1 MDKNKQ
7 KHLYGWLRKQSGH
20 GRRWI
25 GLSIGLGMGQGILM
39 VMQAWLLATLLHGF
53 IIEGTTPEQSI
64 PLFIALLLVTLTKA
78 ALAYGREVASFKA
91 GSAVRQAIREL
102 VLTRLARLG
111 PAYIQR
117 RPAGSWA
124 SLLLEQIEEMQ
135 EFFSR
140 YLPQMAIAVFIPL
153 VILVA
158 VFPVN
163 WAAGIIL
170 LGTAPLIPLFM
181 ILVGVGAADANRRNF
196 QSLAR
201 LSGHFLDRLKGLRT
215 LQLFMRTR
223 AEGEAIRDASE
234 DFRER
239 TMEVLRLAFL
249 STAVLEFFAA
259 IAVALVAVYFG
270 FSYIDHLNFGN
281 YGVKVTLF
289 TGLFV
294 LFLAPEFYA
303 PLRELGAHYHAK
315 AQAIGAAEQLLEFLE
330 AEVSEPAS
338 GSAPFQADG
347 PIRVEAR
354 ALEVLSAEGKVLVG
368 PIDFTLEAGTR
379 TALVGISGAGKSSL
393 VNALLGFAPYRGS
406 LRVNGQ
412 ELAEL
417 DMSQWRLQLGW
428 LSQNPQLFHASLRDN
443 LLLARPTASDA
454 ALEAALQ
461 AVRSHG
467 AHAQGTLSYTTSPA
481 HTLQT
486 WLDLTEQLLE
496 TGVDSIAIKDMS
508 GILTPMAAF
517 ELVSEIKKRYDVT
530 LHLHCHAT
538 TGMAEMALLKAIEA
552 GVDGV
557 DTAISSM
564 SATYGH
570 PATEALVATLA
581 GTEHDTGLDI
591 HKLESIAAYFRE
603 VRKKYHAFEGQL
615 KGTDSRILVAQVP
628 GGMLTNLEGQLKQ
641 QNAADRLDEVLA
653 EIPRVR
659 EDLGF
664 IPLVT
669 PTSQI
674 VGTQAVLNVLTG
686 ERYKT
691 IAKETAGI
699 LKGEYGH
706 TPAPVNAALQARV
719 LEGAEAITCRPADL
733 LKPELAQLEADVR
746 RQAQEKGITLAVNAI
761 DDVLTVALFPQPG
774 LKFLENRH
782 NPAAFEPVPQAEAA
796 QPLAKAE
803 KPAASGVYTVEV
815 EGKAFVVKVSDGG
828 DVSQLTAAAPAP
840 ASAPA
845 AAAPAQD
852 IDLQQLGEQLN
863 RLEQKVDRLTAL
875 LLKQQQ
881 D

>member
-124 SLLLEQIEEMQ
+124 SLLLEQIEDMQ

-215 LQLFMRTR
+215 LQLFMRTQ

-281 YGVKVTLF
+281 YGAKVTLF

-454 ALEAALQ
+454 ELEAALVRAQ
-461 AVRSHG
+461 AWEFAREKGFGYPVGDQAGGLSVGQAQRLALARTLLKSTQLMVLDEPTASLDRHSERAIMSTLEDAAKG
-467 AHAQGTLSYTTSPA
+467 QTLLMITHRLDQLSQMDNILVLERGQLVEQGHFAQLCQAQGPFARLLSQRSGDS
-481 HTLQT
+481 
-486 WLDLTEQLLE
+486 LD
-496 TGVDSIAIKDMS
+496 D
-508 GILTPMAAF
+508 
-517 ELVSEIKKRYDVT
+517 
-530 LHLHCHAT
+530 
-538 TGMAEMALLKAIEA
+538 
-552 GVDGV
+552 
-557 DTAISSM
+557 
-564 SATYGH
+564 
-570 PATEALVATLA
+570 
-581 GTEHDTGLDI
+581 
-591 HKLESIAAYFRE
+591 
-603 VRKKYHAFEGQL
+603 
-615 KGTDSRILVAQVP
+615 
-628 GGMLTNLEGQLKQ
+628 
-641 QNAADRLDEVLA
+641 
-653 EIPRVR
+653 
-659 EDLGF
+659 
-664 IPLVT
+664 
-669 PTSQI
+669 
-674 VGTQAVLNVLTG
+674 
-686 ERYKT
+686 
-691 IAKETAGI
+691 
-699 LKGEYGH
+699 
-706 TPAPVNAALQARV
+706 
-719 LEGAEAITCRPADL
+719 
-733 LKPELAQLEADVR
+733 
-746 RQAQEKGITLAVNAI
+746 
-761 DDVLTVALFPQPG
+761 
-774 LKFLENRH
+774 
-782 NPAAFEPVPQAEAA
+782 
-796 QPLAKAE
+796 
-803 KPAASGVYTVEV
+803 
-815 EGKAFVVKVSDGG
+815 
-828 DVSQLTAAAPAP
+828 
-840 ASAPA
+840 
-845 AAAPAQD
+845 
-852 IDLQQLGEQLN
+852 
-863 RLEQKVDRLTAL
+863 
-875 LLKQQQ
+875 
-881 D
+881 

>member
-78 ALAYGREVASFKA
+78 ALAYGREVASFRA

-215 LQLFMRTR
+215 LQLFMRTQ

-454 ALEAALQ
+454 ELETALVRAQAWEFAREKGFDYPVGDQAGGLSVGQAQRLALARTLLKSTQLMVLDEPTASLDRHSERAIMSTLEDAAKGQTLLMITHRLDQ
-461 AVRSHG
+461 LSQMDNILVLERGQLVEQGHFAQLCQ
-467 AHAQGTLSYTTSPA
+467 AQGPFARLLSQRSGDS
-481 HTLQT
+481 
-486 WLDLTEQLLE
+486 LD
-496 TGVDSIAIKDMS
+496 D
-508 GILTPMAAF
+508 
-517 ELVSEIKKRYDVT
+517 
-530 LHLHCHAT
+530 
-538 TGMAEMALLKAIEA
+538 
-552 GVDGV
+552 
-557 DTAISSM
+557 
-564 SATYGH
+564 
-570 PATEALVATLA
+570 
-581 GTEHDTGLDI
+581 
-591 HKLESIAAYFRE
+591 
-603 VRKKYHAFEGQL
+603 
-615 KGTDSRILVAQVP
+615 
-628 GGMLTNLEGQLKQ
+628 
-641 QNAADRLDEVLA
+641 
-653 EIPRVR
+653 
-659 EDLGF
+659 
-664 IPLVT
+664 
-669 PTSQI
+669 
-674 VGTQAVLNVLTG
+674 
-686 ERYKT
+686 
-691 IAKETAGI
+691 
-699 LKGEYGH
+699 
-706 TPAPVNAALQARV
+706 
-719 LEGAEAITCRPADL
+719 
-733 LKPELAQLEADVR
+733 
-746 RQAQEKGITLAVNAI
+746 
-761 DDVLTVALFPQPG
+761 
-774 LKFLENRH
+774 
-782 NPAAFEPVPQAEAA
+782 
-796 QPLAKAE
+796 
-803 KPAASGVYTVEV
+803 
-815 EGKAFVVKVSDGG
+815 
-828 DVSQLTAAAPAP
+828 
-840 ASAPA
+840 
-845 AAAPAQD
+845 
-852 IDLQQLGEQLN
+852 
-863 RLEQKVDRLTAL
+863 
-875 LLKQQQ
+875 
-881 D
+881 

>member
-20 GRRWI
+20 GLRWI

-64 PLFIALLLVTLTKA
+64 PLFLTLLLVTLTKA

-124 SLLLEQIEEMQ
+124 SLLLEQIEDMQ

-215 LQLFMRTR
+215 LQLFMRTQ

-347 PIRVEAR
+347 PIRMEAR

-454 ALEAALQ
+454 ELEAALVRAQ
-461 AVRSHG
+461 AWEFAKEKGFDYPVGDQAGGLSVGQAQRLALARTLLKSTQLMVLDEPTASLDRHSERAIMSTLEQAAVG
-467 AHAQGTLSYTTSPA
+467 QTLLMITHRLDQLSQMDNILVLERGQLVEQGQFAQLCQAQGPFARLLSQRSGDS
-481 HTLQT
+481 
-486 WLDLTEQLLE
+486 LD
-496 TGVDSIAIKDMS
+496 D
-508 GILTPMAAF
+508 
-517 ELVSEIKKRYDVT
+517 
-530 LHLHCHAT
+530 
-538 TGMAEMALLKAIEA
+538 
-552 GVDGV
+552 
-557 DTAISSM
+557 
-564 SATYGH
+564 
-570 PATEALVATLA
+570 
-581 GTEHDTGLDI
+581 
-591 HKLESIAAYFRE
+591 
-603 VRKKYHAFEGQL
+603 
-615 KGTDSRILVAQVP
+615 
-628 GGMLTNLEGQLKQ
+628 
-641 QNAADRLDEVLA
+641 
-653 EIPRVR
+653 
-659 EDLGF
+659 
-664 IPLVT
+664 
-669 PTSQI
+669 
-674 VGTQAVLNVLTG
+674 
-686 ERYKT
+686 
-691 IAKETAGI
+691 
-699 LKGEYGH
+699 
-706 TPAPVNAALQARV
+706 
-719 LEGAEAITCRPADL
+719 
-733 LKPELAQLEADVR
+733 
-746 RQAQEKGITLAVNAI
+746 
-761 DDVLTVALFPQPG
+761 
-774 LKFLENRH
+774 
-782 NPAAFEPVPQAEAA
+782 
-796 QPLAKAE
+796 
-803 KPAASGVYTVEV
+803 
-815 EGKAFVVKVSDGG
+815 
-828 DVSQLTAAAPAP
+828 
-840 ASAPA
+840 
-845 AAAPAQD
+845 
-852 IDLQQLGEQLN
+852 
-863 RLEQKVDRLTAL
+863 
-875 LLKQQQ
+875 
-881 D
+881 

>member
-78 ALAYGREVASFKA
+78 ALAYGREVASFRA

-215 LQLFMRTR
+215 LQLFMRTQ

-354 ALEVLSAEGKVLVG
+354 ALAVLSAEGKVLVG
-368 PIDFTLEAGTR
+368 PLDFTLEAGTR

-412 ELAEL
+412 ELADL

-454 ALEAALQ
+454 ELEAALVRAQ
-461 AVRSHG
+461 AWEFAKEKGFDYPVGDQAGGLSVGQAQRLALARTLLKSTQLMVLDEPTTSLDRHSERAIMSTLEQAAVG
-467 AHAQGTLSYTTSPA
+467 QTLLMITHRLDQLSQMDNILVLERGQLVEQGHFAQLCQAQGPFARLLSQRSGDS
-481 HTLQT
+481 
-486 WLDLTEQLLE
+486 LD
-496 TGVDSIAIKDMS
+496 D
-508 GILTPMAAF
+508 
-517 ELVSEIKKRYDVT
+517 
-530 LHLHCHAT
+530 
-538 TGMAEMALLKAIEA
+538 
-552 GVDGV
+552 
-557 DTAISSM
+557 
-564 SATYGH
+564 
-570 PATEALVATLA
+570 
-581 GTEHDTGLDI
+581 
-591 HKLESIAAYFRE
+591 
-603 VRKKYHAFEGQL
+603 
-615 KGTDSRILVAQVP
+615 
-628 GGMLTNLEGQLKQ
+628 
-641 QNAADRLDEVLA
+641 
-653 EIPRVR
+653 
-659 EDLGF
+659 
-664 IPLVT
+664 
-669 PTSQI
+669 
-674 VGTQAVLNVLTG
+674 
-686 ERYKT
+686 
-691 IAKETAGI
+691 
-699 LKGEYGH
+699 
-706 TPAPVNAALQARV
+706 
-719 LEGAEAITCRPADL
+719 
-733 LKPELAQLEADVR
+733 
-746 RQAQEKGITLAVNAI
+746 
-761 DDVLTVALFPQPG
+761 
-774 LKFLENRH
+774 
-782 NPAAFEPVPQAEAA
+782 
-796 QPLAKAE
+796 
-803 KPAASGVYTVEV
+803 
-815 EGKAFVVKVSDGG
+815 
-828 DVSQLTAAAPAP
+828 
-840 ASAPA
+840 
-845 AAAPAQD
+845 
-852 IDLQQLGEQLN
+852 
-863 RLEQKVDRLTAL
+863 
-875 LLKQQQ
+875 
-881 D
+881 

>member
-64 PLFIALLLVTLTKA
+64 PLFITLLLVTLTKA

-124 SLLLEQIEEMQ
+124 SLLLEQIEDMQ

-215 LQLFMRTR
+215 LQLFMRTQ

-347 PIRVEAR
+347 PIRMEAR

-454 ALEAALQ
+454 ELEAALVRAQ
-461 AVRSHG
+461 AWEFAKEKGFDYPVGDQAGGLSVGQAQRLALARTLLKSTQLMVLDEPTASLDRHSERAIMSTLEQAAVG
-467 AHAQGTLSYTTSPA
+467 QTLLMITHRLDQLSQMDNILVLERGQLVEQGQFAQLCQAQGPFARLLSQRSGDS
-481 HTLQT
+481 
-486 WLDLTEQLLE
+486 LD
-496 TGVDSIAIKDMS
+496 D
-508 GILTPMAAF
+508 
-517 ELVSEIKKRYDVT
+517 
-530 LHLHCHAT
+530 
-538 TGMAEMALLKAIEA
+538 
-552 GVDGV
+552 
-557 DTAISSM
+557 
-564 SATYGH
+564 
-570 PATEALVATLA
+570 
-581 GTEHDTGLDI
+581 
-591 HKLESIAAYFRE
+591 
-603 VRKKYHAFEGQL
+603 
-615 KGTDSRILVAQVP
+615 
-628 GGMLTNLEGQLKQ
+628 
-641 QNAADRLDEVLA
+641 
-653 EIPRVR
+653 
-659 EDLGF
+659 
-664 IPLVT
+664 
-669 PTSQI
+669 
-674 VGTQAVLNVLTG
+674 
-686 ERYKT
+686 
-691 IAKETAGI
+691 
-699 LKGEYGH
+699 
-706 TPAPVNAALQARV
+706 
-719 LEGAEAITCRPADL
+719 
-733 LKPELAQLEADVR
+733 
-746 RQAQEKGITLAVNAI
+746 
-761 DDVLTVALFPQPG
+761 
-774 LKFLENRH
+774 
-782 NPAAFEPVPQAEAA
+782 
-796 QPLAKAE
+796 
-803 KPAASGVYTVEV
+803 
-815 EGKAFVVKVSDGG
+815 
-828 DVSQLTAAAPAP
+828 
-840 ASAPA
+840 
-845 AAAPAQD
+845 
-852 IDLQQLGEQLN
+852 
-863 RLEQKVDRLTAL
+863 
-875 LLKQQQ
+875 
-881 D
+881 

>member
-25 GLSIGLGMGQGILM
+25 GLSIGLSMGQGILM

-78 ALAYGREVASFKA
+78 ALAYAREVASFRA

-215 LQLFMRTR
+215 LQLFMRTQ

-454 ALEAALQ
+454 ELEAALVRAQ
-461 AVRSHG
+461 AWEFAREKGFDYPVGDQAGGLSVGQAQRLALARTLLKSTQLMVLDEPTASLDRHSERAIMSTLEDAAKG
-467 AHAQGTLSYTTSPA
+467 QTLLMITHRLDQLSQMDNILVLERGQLVEQGHFAQLCQAQGPFARLLSQRSGDS
-481 HTLQT
+481 
-486 WLDLTEQLLE
+486 LD
-496 TGVDSIAIKDMS
+496 D
-508 GILTPMAAF
+508 
-517 ELVSEIKKRYDVT
+517 
-530 LHLHCHAT
+530 
-538 TGMAEMALLKAIEA
+538 
-552 GVDGV
+552 
-557 DTAISSM
+557 
-564 SATYGH
+564 
-570 PATEALVATLA
+570 
-581 GTEHDTGLDI
+581 
-591 HKLESIAAYFRE
+591 
-603 VRKKYHAFEGQL
+603 
-615 KGTDSRILVAQVP
+615 
-628 GGMLTNLEGQLKQ
+628 
-641 QNAADRLDEVLA
+641 
-653 EIPRVR
+653 
-659 EDLGF
+659 
-664 IPLVT
+664 
-669 PTSQI
+669 
-674 VGTQAVLNVLTG
+674 
-686 ERYKT
+686 
-691 IAKETAGI
+691 
-699 LKGEYGH
+699 
-706 TPAPVNAALQARV
+706 
-719 LEGAEAITCRPADL
+719 
-733 LKPELAQLEADVR
+733 
-746 RQAQEKGITLAVNAI
+746 
-761 DDVLTVALFPQPG
+761 
-774 LKFLENRH
+774 
-782 NPAAFEPVPQAEAA
+782 
-796 QPLAKAE
+796 
-803 KPAASGVYTVEV
+803 
-815 EGKAFVVKVSDGG
+815 
-828 DVSQLTAAAPAP
+828 
-840 ASAPA
+840 
-845 AAAPAQD
+845 
-852 IDLQQLGEQLN
+852 
-863 RLEQKVDRLTAL
+863 
-875 LLKQQQ
+875 
-881 D
+881 

>member
-124 SLLLEQIEEMQ
+124 SLLLEQIEDMQ

-215 LQLFMRTR
+215 LQLFMRTQ

-347 PIRVEAR
+347 PIRVEAH

-406 LRVNGQ
+406 LCVNGQ

-454 ALEAALQ
+454 ELEAALVRAQ
-461 AVRSHG
+461 AWEFAKEKGFDYPVGDQAGGLSVGQAQRLALARTLLKSTQLMVLDEPTASLDRHSERAIMSTLEQAAVG
-467 AHAQGTLSYTTSPA
+467 QTLLMITHRLDQLSQMDNILVLERGQLVEQGHFAQLCQAQGPFARLLSQRSGDS
-481 HTLQT
+481 
-486 WLDLTEQLLE
+486 LD
-496 TGVDSIAIKDMS
+496 D
-508 GILTPMAAF
+508 
-517 ELVSEIKKRYDVT
+517 
-530 LHLHCHAT
+530 
-538 TGMAEMALLKAIEA
+538 
-552 GVDGV
+552 
-557 DTAISSM
+557 
-564 SATYGH
+564 
-570 PATEALVATLA
+570 
-581 GTEHDTGLDI
+581 
-591 HKLESIAAYFRE
+591 
-603 VRKKYHAFEGQL
+603 
-615 KGTDSRILVAQVP
+615 
-628 GGMLTNLEGQLKQ
+628 
-641 QNAADRLDEVLA
+641 
-653 EIPRVR
+653 
-659 EDLGF
+659 
-664 IPLVT
+664 
-669 PTSQI
+669 
-674 VGTQAVLNVLTG
+674 
-686 ERYKT
+686 
-691 IAKETAGI
+691 
-699 LKGEYGH
+699 
-706 TPAPVNAALQARV
+706 
-719 LEGAEAITCRPADL
+719 
-733 LKPELAQLEADVR
+733 
-746 RQAQEKGITLAVNAI
+746 
-761 DDVLTVALFPQPG
+761 
-774 LKFLENRH
+774 
-782 NPAAFEPVPQAEAA
+782 
-796 QPLAKAE
+796 
-803 KPAASGVYTVEV
+803 
-815 EGKAFVVKVSDGG
+815 
-828 DVSQLTAAAPAP
+828 
-840 ASAPA
+840 
-845 AAAPAQD
+845 
-852 IDLQQLGEQLN
+852 
-863 RLEQKVDRLTAL
+863 
-875 LLKQQQ
+875 
-881 D
+881 

>member
-124 SLLLEQIEEMQ
+124 SLLLEQIEDMQ

-163 WAAGIIL
+163 WAASIIL

-215 LQLFMRTR
+215 LQLFMRTQ

-454 ALEAALQ
+454 ELEAALVRAQ
-461 AVRSHG
+461 AWEFAKEKGFDYPVGDQAGGLSVGQAQRLALARTLLKSTQLMVLDEPTASLDRHSERAIMSTLEQAAVG
-467 AHAQGTLSYTTSPA
+467 QTLLMITHRLDQLSQMDNILVLERGQLVEQGHFAQLCQAQGPFARLLSQRSGDS
-481 HTLQT
+481 
-486 WLDLTEQLLE
+486 LD
-496 TGVDSIAIKDMS
+496 D
-508 GILTPMAAF
+508 
-517 ELVSEIKKRYDVT
+517 
-530 LHLHCHAT
+530 
-538 TGMAEMALLKAIEA
+538 
-552 GVDGV
+552 
-557 DTAISSM
+557 
-564 SATYGH
+564 
-570 PATEALVATLA
+570 
-581 GTEHDTGLDI
+581 
-591 HKLESIAAYFRE
+591 
-603 VRKKYHAFEGQL
+603 
-615 KGTDSRILVAQVP
+615 
-628 GGMLTNLEGQLKQ
+628 
-641 QNAADRLDEVLA
+641 
-653 EIPRVR
+653 
-659 EDLGF
+659 
-664 IPLVT
+664 
-669 PTSQI
+669 
-674 VGTQAVLNVLTG
+674 
-686 ERYKT
+686 
-691 IAKETAGI
+691 
-699 LKGEYGH
+699 
-706 TPAPVNAALQARV
+706 
-719 LEGAEAITCRPADL
+719 
-733 LKPELAQLEADVR
+733 
-746 RQAQEKGITLAVNAI
+746 
-761 DDVLTVALFPQPG
+761 
-774 LKFLENRH
+774 
-782 NPAAFEPVPQAEAA
+782 
-796 QPLAKAE
+796 
-803 KPAASGVYTVEV
+803 
-815 EGKAFVVKVSDGG
+815 
-828 DVSQLTAAAPAP
+828 
-840 ASAPA
+840 
-845 AAAPAQD
+845 
-852 IDLQQLGEQLN
+852 
-863 RLEQKVDRLTAL
+863 
-875 LLKQQQ
+875 
-881 D
+881 

>member
-78 ALAYGREVASFKA
+78 ALAYGREVASFRA

-215 LQLFMRTR
+215 LQLFMRTQ

-281 YGVKVTLF
+281 YGAKVTLF

-454 ALEAALQ
+454 ELEAALVRAQ
-461 AVRSHG
+461 AWEFAREKGFDYPVGDQAGGLSVGQAQRLALARTLLKSTQLMVLDEPTASLDRHSERAIMSTLEDAAKG
-467 AHAQGTLSYTTSPA
+467 KTLLMITHRLDQLSQMDNILVLERGQLVEQGHFAQLCQAQGPFARLLSQRSGDS
-481 HTLQT
+481 
-486 WLDLTEQLLE
+486 LD
-496 TGVDSIAIKDMS
+496 D
-508 GILTPMAAF
+508 
-517 ELVSEIKKRYDVT
+517 
-530 LHLHCHAT
+530 
-538 TGMAEMALLKAIEA
+538 
-552 GVDGV
+552 
-557 DTAISSM
+557 
-564 SATYGH
+564 
-570 PATEALVATLA
+570 
-581 GTEHDTGLDI
+581 
-591 HKLESIAAYFRE
+591 
-603 VRKKYHAFEGQL
+603 
-615 KGTDSRILVAQVP
+615 
-628 GGMLTNLEGQLKQ
+628 
-641 QNAADRLDEVLA
+641 
-653 EIPRVR
+653 
-659 EDLGF
+659 
-664 IPLVT
+664 
-669 PTSQI
+669 
-674 VGTQAVLNVLTG
+674 
-686 ERYKT
+686 
-691 IAKETAGI
+691 
-699 LKGEYGH
+699 
-706 TPAPVNAALQARV
+706 
-719 LEGAEAITCRPADL
+719 
-733 LKPELAQLEADVR
+733 
-746 RQAQEKGITLAVNAI
+746 
-761 DDVLTVALFPQPG
+761 
-774 LKFLENRH
+774 
-782 NPAAFEPVPQAEAA
+782 
-796 QPLAKAE
+796 
-803 KPAASGVYTVEV
+803 
-815 EGKAFVVKVSDGG
+815 
-828 DVSQLTAAAPAP
+828 
-840 ASAPA
+840 
-845 AAAPAQD
+845 
-852 IDLQQLGEQLN
+852 
-863 RLEQKVDRLTAL
+863 
-875 LLKQQQ
+875 
-881 D
+881 

>member
-124 SLLLEQIEEMQ
+124 SLLLEQIEDMQ

-215 LQLFMRTR
+215 LQLFMRTQ

-393 VNALLGFAPYRGS
+393 ANALLGFAPYRGS

-454 ALEAALQ
+454 ELEAALVRAQ
-461 AVRSHG
+461 AWEFAKEKGFDYPVGDQAGGLSVGQAQRLALARTLLKSTQLMVLDEPTASLDRHSERAIMSTLEQAAVG
-467 AHAQGTLSYTTSPA
+467 QTLLMITHRLDQLSQMDNILVLERGQLVEQGQFAQLCQAQGPFARLLSQRSGDS
-481 HTLQT
+481 
-486 WLDLTEQLLE
+486 LD
-496 TGVDSIAIKDMS
+496 D
-508 GILTPMAAF
+508 
-517 ELVSEIKKRYDVT
+517 
-530 LHLHCHAT
+530 
-538 TGMAEMALLKAIEA
+538 
-552 GVDGV
+552 
-557 DTAISSM
+557 
-564 SATYGH
+564 
-570 PATEALVATLA
+570 
-581 GTEHDTGLDI
+581 
-591 HKLESIAAYFRE
+591 
-603 VRKKYHAFEGQL
+603 
-615 KGTDSRILVAQVP
+615 
-628 GGMLTNLEGQLKQ
+628 
-641 QNAADRLDEVLA
+641 
-653 EIPRVR
+653 
-659 EDLGF
+659 
-664 IPLVT
+664 
-669 PTSQI
+669 
-674 VGTQAVLNVLTG
+674 
-686 ERYKT
+686 
-691 IAKETAGI
+691 
-699 LKGEYGH
+699 
-706 TPAPVNAALQARV
+706 
-719 LEGAEAITCRPADL
+719 
-733 LKPELAQLEADVR
+733 
-746 RQAQEKGITLAVNAI
+746 
-761 DDVLTVALFPQPG
+761 
-774 LKFLENRH
+774 
-782 NPAAFEPVPQAEAA
+782 
-796 QPLAKAE
+796 
-803 KPAASGVYTVEV
+803 
-815 EGKAFVVKVSDGG
+815 
-828 DVSQLTAAAPAP
+828 
-840 ASAPA
+840 
-845 AAAPAQD
+845 
-852 IDLQQLGEQLN
+852 
-863 RLEQKVDRLTAL
+863 
-875 LLKQQQ
+875 
-881 D
+881 

>member
-91 GSAVRQAIREL
+91 GSTVRQAIREL

-215 LQLFMRTR
+215 LQLFMRTQ

-454 ALEAALQ
+454 ELEAALVRAQ
-461 AVRSHG
+461 AWEFAKEKGFDYPVGDQAGGLSVGQAQRLALARTLLKSTQLMVLDEPTASLDRHSERAIMSTLEDAAKG
-467 AHAQGTLSYTTSPA
+467 QTLLMITHRLDQLSQMDNILVLERGQLVEQGHFAQLCQAQGPFARLLSQRSGDS
-481 HTLQT
+481 
-486 WLDLTEQLLE
+486 LD
-496 TGVDSIAIKDMS
+496 D
-508 GILTPMAAF
+508 
-517 ELVSEIKKRYDVT
+517 
-530 LHLHCHAT
+530 
-538 TGMAEMALLKAIEA
+538 
-552 GVDGV
+552 
-557 DTAISSM
+557 
-564 SATYGH
+564 
-570 PATEALVATLA
+570 
-581 GTEHDTGLDI
+581 
-591 HKLESIAAYFRE
+591 
-603 VRKKYHAFEGQL
+603 
-615 KGTDSRILVAQVP
+615 
-628 GGMLTNLEGQLKQ
+628 
-641 QNAADRLDEVLA
+641 
-653 EIPRVR
+653 
-659 EDLGF
+659 
-664 IPLVT
+664 
-669 PTSQI
+669 
-674 VGTQAVLNVLTG
+674 
-686 ERYKT
+686 
-691 IAKETAGI
+691 
-699 LKGEYGH
+699 
-706 TPAPVNAALQARV
+706 
-719 LEGAEAITCRPADL
+719 
-733 LKPELAQLEADVR
+733 
-746 RQAQEKGITLAVNAI
+746 
-761 DDVLTVALFPQPG
+761 
-774 LKFLENRH
+774 
-782 NPAAFEPVPQAEAA
+782 
-796 QPLAKAE
+796 
-803 KPAASGVYTVEV
+803 
-815 EGKAFVVKVSDGG
+815 
-828 DVSQLTAAAPAP
+828 
-840 ASAPA
+840 
-845 AAAPAQD
+845 
-852 IDLQQLGEQLN
+852 
-863 RLEQKVDRLTAL
+863 
-875 LLKQQQ
+875 
-881 D
+881 

>member
-78 ALAYGREVASFKA
+78 ALSYGREVASFRA

-102 VLTRLARLG
+102 VLSRLARLG

-124 SLLLEQIEEMQ
+124 SLLLEQIEDMQ

-215 LQLFMRTR
+215 LQLFMRTQ

-406 LRVNGQ
+406 LCVNGQ

-454 ALEAALQ
+454 ELEAALVRAQ
-461 AVRSHG
+461 AWEFAREKGFDYPVGDQAGGLSVGQAQRLALARTLLKSTQLMVLDEPTASLDRHSERAIMSTLEQAAVG
-467 AHAQGTLSYTTSPA
+467 QTLLMITHRLDQLSQMDNILVLERGQLVEQGHFAQLCQAQGPFARLLSQRSGDS
-481 HTLQT
+481 
-486 WLDLTEQLLE
+486 LD
-496 TGVDSIAIKDMS
+496 D
-508 GILTPMAAF
+508 
-517 ELVSEIKKRYDVT
+517 
-530 LHLHCHAT
+530 
-538 TGMAEMALLKAIEA
+538 
-552 GVDGV
+552 
-557 DTAISSM
+557 
-564 SATYGH
+564 
-570 PATEALVATLA
+570 
-581 GTEHDTGLDI
+581 
-591 HKLESIAAYFRE
+591 
-603 VRKKYHAFEGQL
+603 
-615 KGTDSRILVAQVP
+615 
-628 GGMLTNLEGQLKQ
+628 
-641 QNAADRLDEVLA
+641 
-653 EIPRVR
+653 
-659 EDLGF
+659 
-664 IPLVT
+664 
-669 PTSQI
+669 
-674 VGTQAVLNVLTG
+674 
-686 ERYKT
+686 
-691 IAKETAGI
+691 
-699 LKGEYGH
+699 
-706 TPAPVNAALQARV
+706 
-719 LEGAEAITCRPADL
+719 
-733 LKPELAQLEADVR
+733 
-746 RQAQEKGITLAVNAI
+746 
-761 DDVLTVALFPQPG
+761 
-774 LKFLENRH
+774 
-782 NPAAFEPVPQAEAA
+782 
-796 QPLAKAE
+796 
-803 KPAASGVYTVEV
+803 
-815 EGKAFVVKVSDGG
+815 
-828 DVSQLTAAAPAP
+828 
-840 ASAPA
+840 
-845 AAAPAQD
+845 
-852 IDLQQLGEQLN
+852 
-863 RLEQKVDRLTAL
+863 
-875 LLKQQQ
+875 
-881 D
+881 

>member
-78 ALAYGREVASFKA
+78 ALAYGREVASFRA

-124 SLLLEQIEEMQ
+124 SLLLEQIEDMQ

-215 LQLFMRTR
+215 LQLFMRTQ

-281 YGVKVTLF
+281 YGAKVTLF

-454 ALEAALQ
+454 ELEATLVRAQAWEFAREKGFDYPVGDQAGGLSVGQAQRLALARTLLKSTQ
-461 AVRSHG
+461 LMVLDEPTASLDRHSERAIMSTLEDAAKGQTLLMITHRLDQLSQMDNILVLERGQLVEQGHF
-467 AHAQGTLSYTTSPA
+467 AQLCQAQGPFARLLSQRSGDS
-481 HTLQT
+481 
-486 WLDLTEQLLE
+486 LD
-496 TGVDSIAIKDMS
+496 D
-508 GILTPMAAF
+508 
-517 ELVSEIKKRYDVT
+517 
-530 LHLHCHAT
+530 
-538 TGMAEMALLKAIEA
+538 
-552 GVDGV
+552 
-557 DTAISSM
+557 
-564 SATYGH
+564 
-570 PATEALVATLA
+570 
-581 GTEHDTGLDI
+581 
-591 HKLESIAAYFRE
+591 
-603 VRKKYHAFEGQL
+603 
-615 KGTDSRILVAQVP
+615 
-628 GGMLTNLEGQLKQ
+628 
-641 QNAADRLDEVLA
+641 
-653 EIPRVR
+653 
-659 EDLGF
+659 
-664 IPLVT
+664 
-669 PTSQI
+669 
-674 VGTQAVLNVLTG
+674 
-686 ERYKT
+686 
-691 IAKETAGI
+691 
-699 LKGEYGH
+699 
-706 TPAPVNAALQARV
+706 
-719 LEGAEAITCRPADL
+719 
-733 LKPELAQLEADVR
+733 
-746 RQAQEKGITLAVNAI
+746 
-761 DDVLTVALFPQPG
+761 
-774 LKFLENRH
+774 
-782 NPAAFEPVPQAEAA
+782 
-796 QPLAKAE
+796 
-803 KPAASGVYTVEV
+803 
-815 EGKAFVVKVSDGG
+815 
-828 DVSQLTAAAPAP
+828 
-840 ASAPA
+840 
-845 AAAPAQD
+845 
-852 IDLQQLGEQLN
+852 
-863 RLEQKVDRLTAL
+863 
-875 LLKQQQ
+875 
-881 D
+881 

>member
-64 PLFIALLLVTLTKA
+64 PLFITLLLVTLTKA

-124 SLLLEQIEEMQ
+124 SLLLEQIEDMQ

-215 LQLFMRTR
+215 LQLFMRTQ

-406 LRVNGQ
+406 LSVNGQ

-454 ALEAALQ
+454 ELEAALVRAQ
-461 AVRSHG
+461 AWEFAKEKGFDYPVGDQAGGLSVGQAQRLALARTLLKSTQLMVLDEPTASLDRHSERAIMSTLEQAAVG
-467 AHAQGTLSYTTSPA
+467 QTLLMITHRLDQLSQMDNILVLERGQLVEQGHFAQLCQAQGPFARLLSQRSGDS
-481 HTLQT
+481 
-486 WLDLTEQLLE
+486 LD
-496 TGVDSIAIKDMS
+496 D
-508 GILTPMAAF
+508 
-517 ELVSEIKKRYDVT
+517 
-530 LHLHCHAT
+530 
-538 TGMAEMALLKAIEA
+538 
-552 GVDGV
+552 
-557 DTAISSM
+557 
-564 SATYGH
+564 
-570 PATEALVATLA
+570 
-581 GTEHDTGLDI
+581 
-591 HKLESIAAYFRE
+591 
-603 VRKKYHAFEGQL
+603 
-615 KGTDSRILVAQVP
+615 
-628 GGMLTNLEGQLKQ
+628 
-641 QNAADRLDEVLA
+641 
-653 EIPRVR
+653 
-659 EDLGF
+659 
-664 IPLVT
+664 
-669 PTSQI
+669 
-674 VGTQAVLNVLTG
+674 
-686 ERYKT
+686 
-691 IAKETAGI
+691 
-699 LKGEYGH
+699 
-706 TPAPVNAALQARV
+706 
-719 LEGAEAITCRPADL
+719 
-733 LKPELAQLEADVR
+733 
-746 RQAQEKGITLAVNAI
+746 
-761 DDVLTVALFPQPG
+761 
-774 LKFLENRH
+774 
-782 NPAAFEPVPQAEAA
+782 
-796 QPLAKAE
+796 
-803 KPAASGVYTVEV
+803 
-815 EGKAFVVKVSDGG
+815 
-828 DVSQLTAAAPAP
+828 
-840 ASAPA
+840 
-845 AAAPAQD
+845 
-852 IDLQQLGEQLN
+852 
-863 RLEQKVDRLTAL
+863 
-875 LLKQQQ
+875 
-881 D
+881 

>member
-78 ALAYGREVASFKA
+78 ALAYGREVASFRA

-215 LQLFMRTR
+215 LQLYMRTQ

-281 YGVKVTLF
+281 YGAKVTLF

-454 ALEAALQ
+454 ELEAALVRAQ
-461 AVRSHG
+461 AWEFAREKGFDYPVGDQAGGLSVGQAQRLALARTLLKSTQLMVLDEPTASLDRHSERAIMSTLEDAAKG
-467 AHAQGTLSYTTSPA
+467 KTLLMITHRLDQLSQMDNILVLERGQLVEQGHFAQLCQAQGPFARLLSQRSGDS
-481 HTLQT
+481 
-486 WLDLTEQLLE
+486 LD
-496 TGVDSIAIKDMS
+496 D
-508 GILTPMAAF
+508 
-517 ELVSEIKKRYDVT
+517 
-530 LHLHCHAT
+530 
-538 TGMAEMALLKAIEA
+538 
-552 GVDGV
+552 
-557 DTAISSM
+557 
-564 SATYGH
+564 
-570 PATEALVATLA
+570 
-581 GTEHDTGLDI
+581 
-591 HKLESIAAYFRE
+591 
-603 VRKKYHAFEGQL
+603 
-615 KGTDSRILVAQVP
+615 
-628 GGMLTNLEGQLKQ
+628 
-641 QNAADRLDEVLA
+641 
-653 EIPRVR
+653 
-659 EDLGF
+659 
-664 IPLVT
+664 
-669 PTSQI
+669 
-674 VGTQAVLNVLTG
+674 
-686 ERYKT
+686 
-691 IAKETAGI
+691 
-699 LKGEYGH
+699 
-706 TPAPVNAALQARV
+706 
-719 LEGAEAITCRPADL
+719 
-733 LKPELAQLEADVR
+733 
-746 RQAQEKGITLAVNAI
+746 
-761 DDVLTVALFPQPG
+761 
-774 LKFLENRH
+774 
-782 NPAAFEPVPQAEAA
+782 
-796 QPLAKAE
+796 
-803 KPAASGVYTVEV
+803 
-815 EGKAFVVKVSDGG
+815 
-828 DVSQLTAAAPAP
+828 
-840 ASAPA
+840 
-845 AAAPAQD
+845 
-852 IDLQQLGEQLN
+852 
-863 RLEQKVDRLTAL
+863 
-875 LLKQQQ
+875 
-881 D
+881 

>member
-124 SLLLEQIEEMQ
+124 SLLLEQIEDMQ

-215 LQLFMRTR
+215 LQLFMRTQ

-443 LLLARPTASDA
+443 LLLARPTARDTE
-454 ALEAALQ
+454 LEAALVRAQ
-461 AVRSHG
+461 AWEFAKEKGFDYPVGDQAGGLSVGQAQRLALARTLLKSTQLMVLDEPTASLDRHSERAIMSTLEQAAVG
-467 AHAQGTLSYTTSPA
+467 QTLLMITHRLDQLSQMDNILVLERGQLVEQGHFAQLCQAQGPFARLLSQRSGDS
-481 HTLQT
+481 
-486 WLDLTEQLLE
+486 LD
-496 TGVDSIAIKDMS
+496 D
-508 GILTPMAAF
+508 
-517 ELVSEIKKRYDVT
+517 
-530 LHLHCHAT
+530 
-538 TGMAEMALLKAIEA
+538 
-552 GVDGV
+552 
-557 DTAISSM
+557 
-564 SATYGH
+564 
-570 PATEALVATLA
+570 
-581 GTEHDTGLDI
+581 
-591 HKLESIAAYFRE
+591 
-603 VRKKYHAFEGQL
+603 
-615 KGTDSRILVAQVP
+615 
-628 GGMLTNLEGQLKQ
+628 
-641 QNAADRLDEVLA
+641 
-653 EIPRVR
+653 
-659 EDLGF
+659 
-664 IPLVT
+664 
-669 PTSQI
+669 
-674 VGTQAVLNVLTG
+674 
-686 ERYKT
+686 
-691 IAKETAGI
+691 
-699 LKGEYGH
+699 
-706 TPAPVNAALQARV
+706 
-719 LEGAEAITCRPADL
+719 
-733 LKPELAQLEADVR
+733 
-746 RQAQEKGITLAVNAI
+746 
-761 DDVLTVALFPQPG
+761 
-774 LKFLENRH
+774 
-782 NPAAFEPVPQAEAA
+782 
-796 QPLAKAE
+796 
-803 KPAASGVYTVEV
+803 
-815 EGKAFVVKVSDGG
+815 
-828 DVSQLTAAAPAP
+828 
-840 ASAPA
+840 
-845 AAAPAQD
+845 
-852 IDLQQLGEQLN
+852 
-863 RLEQKVDRLTAL
+863 
-875 LLKQQQ
+875 
-881 D
+881 

>member
-25 GLSIGLGMGQGILM
+25 GLSIGLSMGQGILM

-64 PLFIALLLVTLTKA
+64 PLFITLLLVTLTKA
-78 ALAYGREVASFKA
+78 ALAYGREVASFRA

-215 LQLFMRTR
+215 LQLFMRTQ

-347 PIRVEAR
+347 PIRVEAS

-454 ALEAALQ
+454 ELEAALVRAQ
-461 AVRSHG
+461 A
-467 AHAQGTLSYTTSPA
+467 
-481 HTLQT
+481 
-486 WLDLTEQLLE
+486 WE
-496 TGVDSIAIKDMS
+496 
-508 GILTPMAAF
+508 F
-517 ELVSEIKKRYDVT
+517 
-530 LHLHCHAT
+530 
-538 TGMAEMALLKAIEA
+538 
-552 GVDGV
+552 
-557 DTAISSM
+557 
-564 SATYGH
+564 
-570 PATEALVATLA
+570 
-581 GTEHDTGLDI
+581 
-591 HKLESIAAYFRE
+591 
-603 VRKKYHAFEGQL
+603 
-615 KGTDSRILVAQVP
+615 
-628 GGMLTNLEGQLKQ
+628 
-641 QNAADRLDEVLA
+641 
-653 EIPRVR
+653 
-659 EDLGF
+659 
-664 IPLVT
+664 
-669 PTSQI
+669 
-674 VGTQAVLNVLTG
+674 
-686 ERYKT
+686 
-691 IAKETAGI
+691 
-699 LKGEYGH
+699 
-706 TPAPVNAALQARV
+706 AR
-719 LEGAEAITCRPADL
+719 
-733 LKPELAQLEADVR
+733 
-746 RQAQEKGITLAVNAI
+746 EKGIDYPVGDQAGGLSVGQAQRLA
-761 DDVLTVALFPQPG
+761 
-774 LKFLENRH
+774 
-782 NPAAFEPVPQAEAA
+782 
-796 QPLAKAE
+796 LAR
-803 KPAASGVYTVEV
+803 T
-815 EGKAFVVKVSDGG
+815 
-828 DVSQLTAAAPAP
+828 
-840 ASAPA
+840 
-845 AAAPAQD
+845 
-852 IDLQQLGEQLN
+852 
-863 RLEQKVDRLTAL
+863 
-875 LLKQQQ
+875 LLKSTQLMVLDEPTASLDRHSERAIMSTLEDAAKGQTLLMITHRLDQ
-881 D
+881 LSQMDNILVLERGQLVEQGHFAQLCQAQGPFARLLSQRSGDSLDD

>member
-78 ALAYGREVASFKA
+78 ALAYGREVASFRA

-215 LQLFMRTR
+215 LQLFMRTQ

-330 AEVSEPAS
+330 AEVNEPAS
-338 GSAPFQADG
+338 GTAPFQADG

-454 ALEAALQ
+454 ELEAALVRAQ
-461 AVRSHG
+461 AWEFAREKGFDYPVGDQAGGLSVGQAQRLALARTLLKSTQLMVLDEPTASLDRHSERAIMSTLEDAAKG
-467 AHAQGTLSYTTSPA
+467 QTLLMITHRLDQLSQMDNILVLERGQLVEQGHFAQLCQAQGPFARLLSQRSGDS
-481 HTLQT
+481 
-486 WLDLTEQLLE
+486 LD
-496 TGVDSIAIKDMS
+496 D
-508 GILTPMAAF
+508 
-517 ELVSEIKKRYDVT
+517 
-530 LHLHCHAT
+530 
-538 TGMAEMALLKAIEA
+538 
-552 GVDGV
+552 
-557 DTAISSM
+557 
-564 SATYGH
+564 
-570 PATEALVATLA
+570 
-581 GTEHDTGLDI
+581 
-591 HKLESIAAYFRE
+591 
-603 VRKKYHAFEGQL
+603 
-615 KGTDSRILVAQVP
+615 
-628 GGMLTNLEGQLKQ
+628 
-641 QNAADRLDEVLA
+641 
-653 EIPRVR
+653 
-659 EDLGF
+659 
-664 IPLVT
+664 
-669 PTSQI
+669 
-674 VGTQAVLNVLTG
+674 
-686 ERYKT
+686 
-691 IAKETAGI
+691 
-699 LKGEYGH
+699 
-706 TPAPVNAALQARV
+706 
-719 LEGAEAITCRPADL
+719 
-733 LKPELAQLEADVR
+733 
-746 RQAQEKGITLAVNAI
+746 
-761 DDVLTVALFPQPG
+761 
-774 LKFLENRH
+774 
-782 NPAAFEPVPQAEAA
+782 
-796 QPLAKAE
+796 
-803 KPAASGVYTVEV
+803 
-815 EGKAFVVKVSDGG
+815 
-828 DVSQLTAAAPAP
+828 
-840 ASAPA
+840 
-845 AAAPAQD
+845 
-852 IDLQQLGEQLN
+852 
-863 RLEQKVDRLTAL
+863 
-875 LLKQQQ
+875 
-881 D
+881 

>member
-64 PLFIALLLVTLTKA
+64 PLFITLLLVTLTKA

-215 LQLFMRTR
+215 LQLFMRTQ

-281 YGVKVTLF
+281 YGAKVTLF

-454 ALEAALQ
+454 ELEAALVRAQ
-461 AVRSHG
+461 AWEFAREKGFDYPVGDQAGGLSVGQAQRLALARTLLKSTQLMVLDEPTASLDRHSERAIMSTLEQAAVG
-467 AHAQGTLSYTTSPA
+467 QTLLMITHRLDQLSQMDNILVLERGQLVEQGHFAQLCQAQGPFARLLSQRSGDS
-481 HTLQT
+481 
-486 WLDLTEQLLE
+486 LD
-496 TGVDSIAIKDMS
+496 D
-508 GILTPMAAF
+508 
-517 ELVSEIKKRYDVT
+517 
-530 LHLHCHAT
+530 
-538 TGMAEMALLKAIEA
+538 
-552 GVDGV
+552 
-557 DTAISSM
+557 
-564 SATYGH
+564 
-570 PATEALVATLA
+570 
-581 GTEHDTGLDI
+581 
-591 HKLESIAAYFRE
+591 
-603 VRKKYHAFEGQL
+603 
-615 KGTDSRILVAQVP
+615 
-628 GGMLTNLEGQLKQ
+628 
-641 QNAADRLDEVLA
+641 
-653 EIPRVR
+653 
-659 EDLGF
+659 
-664 IPLVT
+664 
-669 PTSQI
+669 
-674 VGTQAVLNVLTG
+674 
-686 ERYKT
+686 
-691 IAKETAGI
+691 
-699 LKGEYGH
+699 
-706 TPAPVNAALQARV
+706 
-719 LEGAEAITCRPADL
+719 
-733 LKPELAQLEADVR
+733 
-746 RQAQEKGITLAVNAI
+746 
-761 DDVLTVALFPQPG
+761 
-774 LKFLENRH
+774 
-782 NPAAFEPVPQAEAA
+782 
-796 QPLAKAE
+796 
-803 KPAASGVYTVEV
+803 
-815 EGKAFVVKVSDGG
+815 
-828 DVSQLTAAAPAP
+828 
-840 ASAPA
+840 
-845 AAAPAQD
+845 
-852 IDLQQLGEQLN
+852 
-863 RLEQKVDRLTAL
+863 
-875 LLKQQQ
+875 
-881 D
+881 

>member
-215 LQLFMRTR
+215 LQLFMRTQ

-454 ALEAALQ
+454 ELETALVRAQAWEFAREKGFGYPVGDQAGGLSVGQAQRLALARTLLKSTQLIVLDEPTASLDRHSERAIMSTLEDAAKGQTLLMITHRLDQ
-461 AVRSHG
+461 LSQMDNILVLERGQLVEQGHFAQLCQ
-467 AHAQGTLSYTTSPA
+467 AQGPFARLLSQRSGDS
-481 HTLQT
+481 
-486 WLDLTEQLLE
+486 LD
-496 TGVDSIAIKDMS
+496 D
-508 GILTPMAAF
+508 
-517 ELVSEIKKRYDVT
+517 
-530 LHLHCHAT
+530 
-538 TGMAEMALLKAIEA
+538 
-552 GVDGV
+552 
-557 DTAISSM
+557 
-564 SATYGH
+564 
-570 PATEALVATLA
+570 
-581 GTEHDTGLDI
+581 
-591 HKLESIAAYFRE
+591 
-603 VRKKYHAFEGQL
+603 
-615 KGTDSRILVAQVP
+615 
-628 GGMLTNLEGQLKQ
+628 
-641 QNAADRLDEVLA
+641 
-653 EIPRVR
+653 
-659 EDLGF
+659 
-664 IPLVT
+664 
-669 PTSQI
+669 
-674 VGTQAVLNVLTG
+674 
-686 ERYKT
+686 
-691 IAKETAGI
+691 
-699 LKGEYGH
+699 
-706 TPAPVNAALQARV
+706 
-719 LEGAEAITCRPADL
+719 
-733 LKPELAQLEADVR
+733 
-746 RQAQEKGITLAVNAI
+746 
-761 DDVLTVALFPQPG
+761 
-774 LKFLENRH
+774 
-782 NPAAFEPVPQAEAA
+782 
-796 QPLAKAE
+796 
-803 KPAASGVYTVEV
+803 
-815 EGKAFVVKVSDGG
+815 
-828 DVSQLTAAAPAP
+828 
-840 ASAPA
+840 
-845 AAAPAQD
+845 
-852 IDLQQLGEQLN
+852 
-863 RLEQKVDRLTAL
+863 
-875 LLKQQQ
+875 
-881 D
+881 